1 MDTCFYLSFLA
12 SCMVPGAGQ
21 FYRGS
26 IGKGAALLLGSFC
39 FSEWNYRKG
48 GILPKVGLGV
58 MYFLSVTDALLYLF
72 QHR

>member
-1 MDTCFYLSFLA
+1 
-12 SCMVPGAGQ
+12 MVPGAGQ
-21 FYRGS
+21 FYRGN
-26 IGKGAALLLGSFC
+26 IGRGTALLLGSFC

-58 MYFLSVTDALLYLF
+58 MYFLSVTDALLYLL